1 MKYKTFCKM
10 CMGTRKIERIKDIF
24 HVGKIYLGVKV
35 YEKCLFC
42 EHDRVEAEEDLIT
55 EIRTIN

>member
-1 MKYKTFCKM
+1 M